1 MKDFPQLDGFRSQPG
16 FIRLIGHRG
25 ARGLMPEN
33 TIEGFEFTLDLGVNA
48 LEFDVML
55 SKDNVPVITHDNH
68 LSAAATRDNTGR
80 WLQKDGP
87 SINEL
92 TLAELKEFDV
102 GGLNKRS
109 KYGQRYPE
117 QKFLSEIR
125 IPTLSELLDFAC
137 WPNNEKLYLLLEIKS
152 GPTLDAKNTVRRIVD
167 EVQRKKLESRTVL
180 HSFDWDLLKEC
191 QRVAPE
197 IPCSFL
203 SELPGKDDETS
214 DEYSDDKTPDFA
226 SFDISMPKAVA
237 NHKGQMWCPEFNDV
251 TVELVEEAHQLGLV
265 VCAWTVNEIKDLEKM
280 VDAGVDGIIT
290 DYPDRAQKVLASRGL
305 GW

>member
-152 GPTLDAKNTVRRIVD
+152 GPALAAKNTVRRIVD
-167 EVQRKKLESRTVL
+167 EVHRKKLESRTVL

-214 DEYSDDKTPDFA
+214 DEYSDDNTPDFA
-226 SFDISMPKAVA
+226 SFDISIPKAVA

-251 TVELVEEAHQLGLV
+251 TVELVQEAHELGLV
-265 VCAWTVNEIKDLEKM
+265 VCTWTVNEIEDLENM

-290 DYPDRAQKVLASRGL
+290 DYPDRAQRILASRGL

>member
-152 GPTLDAKNTVRRIVD
+152 RPALAAKNTVRRIVD
-167 EVQRKKLESRTVL
+167 EVHRKKLESRTVL

-214 DEYSDDKTPDFA
+214 DEYSDDNTPDFA
-226 SFDISMPKAVA
+226 SFDISIPKAVA

-251 TVELVEEAHQLGLV
+251 TVELVQEAHELGLV
-265 VCAWTVNEIKDLEKM
+265 VCTWTVNEIEDLENM

-290 DYPDRAQKVLASRGL
+290 DYPDRAQRILASRGL

>member
-125 IPTLSELLDFAC
+125 IPTLSELLDFTC

-152 GPTLDAKNTVRRIVD
+152 GPALAAKNTVRRIVD
-167 EVQRKKLESRTVL
+167 EVHRKKLESRTVL

-214 DEYSDDKTPDFA
+214 DEYSDDNTPDFA
-226 SFDISMPKAVA
+226 SFDISIPKAVA

-251 TVELVEEAHQLGLV
+251 TVELVQEAHELGLV
-265 VCAWTVNEIKDLEKM
+265 VCTWTVNEIEDLENM

-290 DYPDRAQKVLASRGL
+290 DYPDRAQRILASRGL

>member
-152 GPTLDAKNTVRRIVD
+152 GPALAAKNTVRRIVD
-167 EVQRKKLESRTVL
+167 EVHRKKLESRTVL

-214 DEYSDDKTPDFA
+214 DEYSDDNTPDFS
-226 SFDISMPKAVA
+226 SFDISIPKAVA
-237 NHKGQMWCPEFNDV
+237 THKCQMWCPEFNDV
-251 TVELVEEAHQLGLV
+251 TVELVQEAHELGLV
-265 VCAWTVNEIKDLEKM
+265 VCTWTVNEIEDLENM
-280 VDAGVDGIIT
+280 VDARVDGIIT
-290 DYPDRAQKVLASRGL
+290 DYPDRAQRILASRGL